1 MFSVEAVLHPYLTTG
16 QKEALGYPADEIKRS
31 WSEIRK
37 PEHSCV
43 SSGTLVRLSNRSC
56 HNRRGAHPAQT
67 DVDERLH
74 PLIGWQLR
82 IVSQP
87 RLSYGAIT

>member
-43 SSGTLVRLSNRSC
+43 RP
-56 HNRRGAHPAQT
+56 AH
-67 DVDERLH
+67 
-74 PLIGWQLR
+74 WC
-82 IVSQP
+82 VSQIEVVTIAGGLIP
-87 RLSYGAIT
+87 PKLMSTRDCIH